1 MDRAVGIYL
10 LSDTRD
16 VAGAGGGA
24 ISATGWDYGNVGRGQ
39 STDYLF
45 SNPFEIPIELTVS
58 LNWFSGTSFNNGT
71 GLGENLSFTDLN
83 LQVWTVVD
91 GDLTA
96 LVAASSSVYNNAEFL
111 RIDLPAGS
119 YALRI
124 TFNGLVYETDPGSVT
139 GEEYGLAWHA
149 IPEPGTVLLLLFAG
163 LVVVLK
169 LSKNRR
175 TNL

>member
-96 LVAASSSVYNNAEFL
+96 LVAASSSVYNNA
-111 RIDLPAGS
+111 
-119 YALRI
+119 
-124 TFNGLVYETDPGSVT
+124 
-139 GEEYGLAWHA
+139 
-149 IPEPGTVLLLLFAG
+149 
-163 LVVVLK
+163 
-169 LSKNRR
+169 
-175 TNL
+175 